1 MSAPTPLAVL
11 IARAEARALLW
22 RVGDLDLTN
31 AVDELEAEAEVSG
44 LAAAIG
50 WDEVE
55 AIITAAFA
63 AVYEPPVAPGWIEA
77 AAEYHAKRGQRTLI
91 AEIEPKHL
99 VLLRDLM
106 AEDISLDRA
115 AYEISEAHQA
125 ERAAAKATLAA
136 AEYLIQQN
144 DAERLRKWLDQHSA
158 RERVAILR
166 HFERKQQR
174 KGRSPNV

>member
-1 MSAPTPLAVL
+1 MA
-11 IARAEARALLW
+11 
-22 RVGDLDLTN
+22 D
-31 AVDELEAEAEVSG
+31 
-44 LAAAIG
+44 G
-50 WDEVE
+50 W
-55 AIITAAFA
+55 A
-63 AVYEPPVAPGWIEA
+63 EA
-77 AAEYHAKRGQRTLI
+77 AAGYRAARDQRTLI

-144 DAERLRKWLDQHSA
+144 DAERLREWLDQHSA
-158 RERVAILR
+158 QARAAILR
-166 HFERKQQR
+166 HLEA
-174 KGRSPNV
+174 